1 MSDKPVFINYDVEA
15 ELTNLKAY
23 FEELTKTEEAEKKLY
38 PAQLENI
45 LLNIIEYK
53 ASLLVEKF
61 NNAALLNLPQ
71 FSRYPILDY
80 IGELFDCKRLK
91 AEKGKDTLKIELYEV
106 MNFDITIPK
115 GLEILTKDEK
125 YTFVTTSDVIIPA
138 GETVAA
144 VEIQSQTAT
153 ADVNS
158 YGIGDINILVKPES
172 YIKKVSNIYGVSGG
186 YDEEPDENYIKR
198 ILLAPEGF
206 SCAGS
211 KKAYIYH
218 TLSTHASILDAQ
230 ADSPQIPATIEKDNA
245 IYTENNGNIT
255 GNGFSAAI
263 NYKTG
268 TCSLTIGETT
278 YKITIPPQSTVYIYP
293 LTNKDETSKAILDTV
308 DNKFNG
314 EEINP
319 MCDVVIA
326 KSPTKK
332 TVTIPLNITLKADAD
347 YKTAVEQVTE
357 AANKYKA
364 EIRKKLN
371 TEIVPSHITTPIGN
385 IDGVYSVD
393 CGSFETT
400 KAKINEFF
408 DITFTI
414 NITQRN

>member
-1 MSDKPVFINYDVEA
+1 MSDKPVFIDYDIET
-15 ELTNLKAY
+15 ELAKLKAY
-23 FEELTKTEEAEKKLY
+23 FEELTEKTLY

-71 FSRYPILDY
+71 FSKYPILDF
-80 IGELFDCKRLK
+80 IGELFDCKRFK
-91 AEKGKDTLKIELYEV
+91 AEQGRDILKIELFEAL
-106 MNFDITIPK
+106 NFDITVPK
-115 GLEILTKDEK
+115 GLEVLTKDEK
-125 YTFVTTSDVIIPA
+125 YTFLTTSDVIIQA
-138 GETVAA
+138 GEISAT

-153 ADVNS
+153 AEVNN

-172 YIKKVSNIYGVSGG
+172 YIKSVTNLNGVTGG
-186 YDEEPDENYIKR
+186 YYEETDDNYIKR

-218 TLSTHASILDAQ
+218 TLSSHPAIIDAQ
-230 ADSPQIPATIEKDNA
+230 ADSPQIPAA
-245 IYTENNGNIT
+245 IILDGNTFTESNGEIQCAD
-255 GNGFSAAI
+255 FSAQFD
-263 NYKTG
+263 YKTG
-268 TCSLTIGETT
+268 TCNLTIDETT
-278 YKITIPPQSTVYIYP
+278 YTITIPPQSTVYIYP
-293 LTNKDETSKAILDTV
+293 LTADDETPQTILDAV
-308 DNKFNG
+308 DNKLNG

-326 KSPTKK
+326 KNPIRKAVS
-332 TVTIPLNITLKADAD
+332 IPINVIINADAD
-347 YKTAVEQVTE
+347 YNTTIDAINKTA
-357 AANKYKA
+357 NNYKS

-371 TEIVPSHITTPIGN
+371 AEIIPSHITTPIGN

-393 CGSFETT
+393 CGNFTAQ
-400 KAKINEFF
+400 KADVKEFF

-414 NITQRN
+414 NATQRI